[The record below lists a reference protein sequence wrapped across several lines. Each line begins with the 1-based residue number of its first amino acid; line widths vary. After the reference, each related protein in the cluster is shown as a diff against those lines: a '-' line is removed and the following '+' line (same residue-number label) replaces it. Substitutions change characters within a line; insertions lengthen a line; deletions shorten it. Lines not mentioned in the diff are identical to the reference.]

1 MDRRRFL
8 LTSLAGAF
16 ATPLAAE
23 AQQAGKMYRIGVM
36 FVGSAGPHVYLDAFR
51 QGLRELGW
59 MEGKNIELEVRAA
72 EGKYERLPA
81 IAAEL
86 VRLRVDIIFAP
97 NTPTVVAA
105 KKATT
110 SIPIVMAA
118 VDDPVG
124 RGFVGSLSRP
134 GGNITGL
141 TMQEQ
146 DIFAKQ
152 LQFLKEVVPKVS
164 RVSVLQ
170 TQVDTAKGLEEA
182 AKSLRIQLQVLTAR
196 SREEFDDAFSSMV
209 RGRADALLV
218 VPTPLFLL
226 HRTRLV
232 ELAAKAR
239 LPTMHGAKE
248 YAEAGGLMAYGTNY
262 LYNYRHAAVYVDK
275 ILKGAKAA
283 DLPVEQPTKFELVI
297 NLKTAK
303 ALGLTI
309 PPSLLGRADQVIE

>member
-8 LTSLAGAF
+8 LTSLAGPF
-16 ATPLAAE
+16 VPPLAAWP
-23 AQQAGKMYRIGVM
+23 QQSGKVYRIGVM

-51 QGLRELGW
+51 QGLRDLGW
-59 MEGKNIELEVRAA
+59 IEGKNLELEIRAA
-72 EGKYERLPA
+72 DGKYERLPA

-86 VRLRVDIIFAP
+86 VRLKVDLIFAP
-97 NTPTVVAA
+97 NGPTVVAA
-105 KKATT
+105 QNATT

-118 VDDPVG
+118 VGDPVG

-146 DIFAKQ
+146 DIFGKQ
-152 LQFLKEVVPKVS
+152 LQFLKEVLPTVS
-164 RVSVLQ
+164 RLFVLR
-170 TQVDTAKGLEEA
+170 TQADTPKELEEA
-182 AKSLRIQLQVLTAR
+182 ARLLRIQLQGSAAR
-196 SREEFDDAFSSMV
+196 SREELDDAFSSMV
-209 RGRADALLV
+209 RARANALLV

-239 LPTMHGAKE
+239 LPTMYGAKE
-248 YAEAGGLMAYGTNY
+248 YAEAGGLIAYGTNY
-262 LYNYRHAAVYVDK
+262 LYNYRYAAVYVDK
-275 ILKGAKAA
+275 ILKGARAA
-283 DLPVEQPTKFELVI
+283 DLPVERPTKFELVI

-309 PPSLLGRADQVIE
+309 PTSVLARADQVIE